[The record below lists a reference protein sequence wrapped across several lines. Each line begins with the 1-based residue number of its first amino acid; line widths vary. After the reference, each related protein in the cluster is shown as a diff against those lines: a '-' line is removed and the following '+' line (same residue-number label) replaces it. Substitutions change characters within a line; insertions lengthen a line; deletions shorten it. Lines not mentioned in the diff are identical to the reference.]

1 MMRGLRRPRP
11 LVAAVAALAVRS
23 ASSSCACVAPPA
35 DAAAYD
41 VLLAGDA
48 TTATYANLTAA
59 VLGGGGLARAAN
71 YTFAAGCGT
80 AADLA
85 ACLPAWLDATN
96 WTVVHAG
103 AGADDVA
110 AGASTDTYAADV
122 AALGDVLA
130 ATNATVI
137 WGTATPTALDG
148 DTANYNAA
156 ALAALPDS
164 VVVDDVYGAVADK
177 CAALGGSACYPAA
190 CACDAS
196 IQGAD
201 GAWTARGDGLLAVT
215 VAAAVLDYR
224 AGDVPEAQQS
234 IEEVGDEE
242 NAFLK
247 FLRVSFVRYYL
258 WLLFDAV
265 LVAGG
270 LAAADA
276 AARRLL
282 RADLFGAR
290 DDDGGAAGKKDD
302 PEDERP
308 AANGRPWAPAL
319 RFAAAFS
326 GLLLVFY
333 AALEVSYYFEAA
345 YDDTDCVPKCPAV
358 PGDLDTYDTL
368 LVGDSVSGQYAAAAA
383 ALAAPNAK
391 LYKADAYAD
400 GYCGTSYGLLACVDG
415 WLAATNWSVVHFNW
429 GLHDVAPRLY
439 AEVADYGANLEA
451 LYGKIRSALGPNG
464 TAIWATTT
472 PVPPSY
478 DPDLR
483 TNADVIS
490 ANAAAADLFGP
501 TGKYPEVVVNDLYGH
516 LVTNCEAYAA
526 TACYPDACDC
536 ARVQDDGVHLS
547 SIGARFLG
555 VAVAAAAS
563 RAAGG
568 GGGGAAETAAA
579 PDDPWWDAVAP
590 WQYAFL
596 AQLVAAGA
604 AGFAAR
610 GARRRGKRLA
620 PGDADDYTPLKQ
632 GVDPY
637 YGSSRA

>member
-1 MMRGLRRPRP
+1 MRGLRRPRP
-11 LVAAVAALAVRS
+11 LVAAVAALSVRS

-59 VLGGGGLARAAN
+59 VLAGGGLARAAN

-96 WTVVHAG
+96 WTVVHVG

-130 ATNATVI
+130 ATNAT
-137 WGTATPTALDG
+137 
-148 DTANYNAA
+148 
-156 ALAALPDS
+156 ALAALPAS

-177 CAALGGSACYPAA
+177 CS
-190 CACDAS
+190 
-196 IQGAD
+196 
-201 GAWTARGDGLLAVT
+201 TT
-215 VAAAVLDYR
+215 

-258 WLLFDAV
+258 WLLFDAA

-270 LAAADA
+270 LAPRR
-276 AARRLL
+276 ARGGSSARTSSA
-282 RADLFGAR
+282 RATTTPAPRPRRTTRRTSGPR
-290 DDDGGAAGKKDD
+290 RTGG
-302 PEDERP
+302 
-308 AANGRPWAPAL
+308 NGRP
-319 RFAAAFS
+319 RCAAFAFA
-326 GLLLVFY
+326 GLVLVF

-358 PGDLDTYDTL
+358 PGDLDAYDTL
-368 LVGDSVSGQYAAAAA
+368 LVGDS
-383 ALAAPNAK
+383 
-391 LYKADAYAD
+391 ADAYAD

-415 WLAATNWSVVHFNW
+415 WLGATNWSVVHFNW

-439 AEVADYGANLEA
+439 AEVTDYGGNLDA

-478 DPDLR
+478 DPNLR

-501 TGKYPEVVVNDLYGH
+501 TGKVP
-516 LVTNCEAYAA
+516 
-526 TACYPDACDC
+526 
-536 ARVQDDGVHLS
+536 
-547 SIGARFLG
+547 
-555 VAVAAAAS
+555 
-563 RAAGG
+563 
-568 GGGGAAETAAA
+568 
-579 PDDPWWDAVAP
+579 
-590 WQYAFL
+590 
-596 AQLVAAGA
+596 
-604 AGFAAR
+604 
-610 GARRRGKRLA
+610 GARRRWRRVLAARRGAAASA

>member
-1 MMRGLRRPRP
+1 MDRTRLGSLPS
-11 LVAAVAALAVRS
+11 AL
-23 ASSSCACVAPPA
+23 
-35 DAAAYD
+35 
-41 VLLAGDA
+41 
-48 TTATYANLTAA
+48 
-59 VLGGGGLARAAN
+59 
-71 YTFAAGCGT
+71 
-80 AADLA
+80 
-85 ACLPAWLDATN
+85 
-96 WTVVHAG
+96 
-103 AGADDVA
+103 
-110 AGASTDTYAADV
+110 
-122 AALGDVLA
+122 
-130 ATNATVI
+130 
-137 WGTATPTALDG
+137 
-148 DTANYNAA
+148 A
-156 ALAALPDS
+156 ALAAS

-196 IQGAD
+196 IQGED
-201 GAWTARGDGLLAVT
+201 GAWTARGDGLL
-215 VAAAVLDYR
+215 AVLDYR

-258 WLLFDAV
+258 WLLFDAA

-290 DDDGGAAGKKDD
+290 DDDASAATKKDD

-308 AANGRPWAPAL
+308 AANGRQWAPTL
-319 RFAAAFS
+319 RFAFAFA
-326 GLLLVFY
+326 GLVLVFY

-358 PGDLDTYDTL
+358 PGDLDAYDTL

-391 LYKADAYAD
+391 VYKADAYAD

-415 WLAATNWSVVHFNW
+415 WLGATNWSVVHFNW

-439 AEVADYGANLEA
+439 AEVTDYGGNLDA

-501 TGKYPEVVVNDLYGH
+501 TGKYPEVVVNDL
-516 LVTNCEAYAA
+516 T
-526 TACYPDACDC
+526 TASTCRP
-536 ARVQDDGVHLS
+536 S
-547 SIGARFLG
+547 ARFLG
-555 VAVAAAAS
+555 VAVAAAAA

-568 GGGGAAETAAA
+568 GGGAADTAA
-579 PDDPWWDAVAP
+579 PDDSWWDAVAP
-590 WQYAFL
+590 WRTLL
-596 AQLVAAGA
+596 ARLVAAGA
-604 AGFAAR
+604 ACFAAR

-620 PGDADDYTPLKQ
+620 PGDADDCTPLKQ

>member
-1 MMRGLRRPRP
+1 MRGLRRPRP
-11 LVAAVAALAVRS
+11 LVAAVAALSVRS

-59 VLGGGGLARAAN
+59 VLAGGGLARAAN

-96 WTVVHAG
+96 WTVVHVG

-156 ALAALPDS
+156 ALARAGKESEIPNFKGSDLGQFPLALAALPAS

-196 IQGAD
+196 IQGED
-201 GAWTARGDGLLAVT
+201 GAWTARGDGLLAVA

-258 WLLFDAV
+258 WLLFDAR
-265 LVAGG
+265 ARRRRFS
-270 LAAADA
+270 AADA
-276 AARRLL
+276 RGARLL

-290 DDDGGAAGKKDD
+290 DDDASAATKKDD

-308 AANGRPWAPAL
+308 AANGRQWAPTL
-319 RFAAAFS
+319 RFAFAFA
-326 GLLLVFY
+326 GLVLVFY

-358 PGDLDTYDTL
+358 PGDLDAYDTL
-368 LVGDSVSGQYAAAAA
+368 LVGDSVSGQYAAAPRGAGAA
-383 ALAAPNAK
+383 GAERSVQGRRR
-391 LYKADAYAD
+391 AD

-415 WLAATNWSVVHFNW
+415 WLARRR
-429 GLHDVAPRLY
+429 GR
-439 AEVADYGANLEA
+439 
-451 LYGKIRSALGPNG
+451 R
-464 TAIWATTT
+464 
-472 PVPPSY
+472 
-478 DPDLR
+478 
-483 TNADVIS
+483 
-490 ANAAAADLFGP
+490 
-501 TGKYPEVVVNDLYGH
+501 
-516 LVTNCEAYAA
+516 
-526 TACYPDACDC
+526 
-536 ARVQDDGVHLS
+536 
-547 SIGARFLG
+547 
-555 VAVAAAAS
+555 
-563 RAAGG
+563 
-568 GGGGAAETAAA
+568 
-579 PDDPWWDAVAP
+579 
-590 WQYAFL
+590 
-596 AQLVAAGA
+596 
-604 AGFAAR
+604 GFAAR
-610 GARRRGKRLA
+610 ARRRGKRLA

>member
-1 MMRGLRRPRP
+1 MRGLRRPRP
-11 LVAAVAALAVRS
+11 LVAAVAALSVRS

-59 VLGGGGLARAAN
+59 VLAGGGLARAAN

-96 WTVVHAG
+96 WTVVHVG

-156 ALAALPDS
+156 ALARAGKESEIPNFKGSDLGQFPLALAALPAS

-196 IQGAD
+196 IQEK
-201 GAWTARGDGLLAVT
+201 TARGPRGDGLLAV
-215 VAAAVLDYR
+215 APPPRARLPR

-258 WLLFDAV
+258 WLLFDAA

-290 DDDGGAAGKKDD
+290 DDDASAATKKDD

-308 AANGRPWAPAL
+308 AANGRQWAPTL
-319 RFAAAFS
+319 RFAFAFA
-326 GLLLVFY
+326 GLVLVFY

-358 PGDLDTYDTL
+358 PGDLDAYDTL
-368 LVGDSVSGQYAAAAA
+368 LVGDS
-383 ALAAPNAK
+383 
-391 LYKADAYAD
+391 ADAYAD

-415 WLAATNWSVVHFNW
+415 WLGATNWSVVHFNW

-439 AEVADYGANLEA
+439 AEVTDYGGNLDA

-526 TACYPDACDC
+526 TACYPETCDC

-547 SIGARFLG
+547 SIGAVSGRRG
-555 VAVAAAAS
+555 
-563 RAAGG
+563 R
-568 GGGGAAETAAA
+568 GGGGAPRAAAAA
-579 PDDPWWDAVAP
+579 PPRTRRRRPTTLVGRRRALAARLAP
-590 WQYAFL
+590 
-596 AQLVAAGA
+596 AAGA
-604 AGFAAR
+604 AAR
-610 GARRRGKRLA
+610 RWRRRGKRLA